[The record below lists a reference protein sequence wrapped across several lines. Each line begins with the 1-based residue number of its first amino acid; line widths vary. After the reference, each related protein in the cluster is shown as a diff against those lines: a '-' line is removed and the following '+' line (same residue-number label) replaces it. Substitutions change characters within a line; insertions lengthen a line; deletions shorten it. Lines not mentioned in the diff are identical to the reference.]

1 MKREEVER
9 VMEKFGFINGRVTT
23 TGETYQIGYWVYP
36 KRNKKDER
44 LGIEV
49 NSCYN
54 TENPHS
60 LPVLWHKNGW
70 TKELILNYWH
80 IRHYVYDKDGNC
92 YGKYDYV
99 KNSEDGKR
107 YVIDFDW
114 VMENTIE
121 NLEKLIAESL
131 RRFNA

>member
-1 MKREEVER
+1 MKKEEVEK

-23 TGETYQIGYWVYP
+23 TGDTFQIGYWEYP
-36 KRNKKDER
+36 NRNKKDER
-44 LGIEV
+44 LVIEV

-54 TENPHS
+54 EKSPHC
-60 LPVLWHKNGW
+60 LPVLWYKDEL
-70 TKELILNYWH
+70 TKELILNYWSV
-80 IRHYVYDKDGNC
+80 RHYVYDKDGNC

-114 VMENTIE
+114 HFENTIE
-121 NLEKLIAESL
+121 NLEKLITESL
-131 RRFNA
+131 RRFNG

>member
-1 MKREEVER
+1 MRKEEVEK
-9 VMEKFGFINGRVTT
+9 VMEKFGFVNGRVTT
-23 TGETYQIGYWVYP
+23 TGETYQIGYWEYP
-36 KRNKKDER
+36 ERNKKGER
-44 LGIEV
+44 LVIEV

-54 TENPHS
+54 VKSPNC
-60 LPVLWHKNGW
+60 LPVLWYKNGW
-70 TKELILNYWH
+70 TDRLILNYWS

-92 YGKYDYV
+92 FGKYDFV
-99 KNSEDGKR
+99 KKSWDGRR

-121 NLEKLIAESL
+121 NLEKIIAESV